1 VYGID
6 TFPTQQTVATETVTW
21 DNHWV
26 VAYPIQIRWQQ
37 EDLASFSSATM
48 QITTQ
53 LSSSSTEAQP
63 SSSTN
68 TQQAVST
75 SSAAV
80 KQNTSGLSTG
90 AKAGIGIG
98 AAAIFI
104 VFLIVAVFWIR
115 RKRRAKD
122 SPTMVEQE
130 QWRRQELDGNL
141 TEVVRKPEMR
151 AGVTPIEMASN
162 DFVAGGHPGPNEI
175 EGLGRAELVGG

>member
-6 TFPTQQTVATETVTW
+6 TFPTQQTVATETMTW

-26 VAYPIQIRWQQ
+26 VAYPIQIRWQE

-53 LSSSSTEAQP
+53 LSSSSTGTQP
-63 SSSTN
+63 SSSTT
-68 TQQAVST
+68 TQQAAST

-80 KQNTSGLSTG
+80 NQNTSGLSIG

-98 AAAIFI
+98 AAALFI

-115 RKRRAKD
+115 RKRHVKD
-122 SPTMVEQE
+122 PPAMVDQG
-130 QWRRQELDGNL
+130 QWTRQELDG
-141 TEVVRKPEMR
+141 TVVVGKPKVR
-151 AGVTPIEMASN
+151 AGATPIEIDSN
-162 DFVAGGHPGPNEI
+162 DFVAGEHRGPNQI
-175 EGLGRAELVGG
+175 EGLGRAELAGG

>member
-6 TFPTQQTVATETVTW
+6 TFPTQQTVTTETVTW

-53 LSSSSTEAQP
+53 LSSSSTGTQP
-63 SSSTN
+63 SSSTT
-68 TQQAVST
+68 TQQAGST

-80 KQNTSGLSTG
+80 RQNTSGLSIG

-98 AAAIFI
+98 AAAIFML
-104 VFLIVAVFWIR
+104 VLIVAVFWIR
-115 RKRRAKD
+115 RKRRAKN
-122 SPTMVEQE
+122 SPAMVGQE
-130 QWRRQELDGNL
+130 QWRRQELDGAGVVGK
-141 TEVVRKPEMR
+141 TEIGE
-151 AGVTPIEMASN
+151 GVTPIEMASN
-162 DFVAGGHPGPNEI
+162 DFMAGEHRGPNEI
-175 EGLGRAELVGG
+175 EGLGRAELAGG